1 MCERQSRQRHESAP
15 QCAQRTLTKI
25 RQTTTE
31 ARHAAQ
37 DFYPVSQISLQA
49 SQKVH
54 VFIGTPVPH
63 ATRPHRICVPTLAR
77 SLVVPCCVIVAV
89 SGWCREGVGLSVRRL
104 INTTTIDS
112 HTPRRVKLLFFFFG
126 GRGGEAGR
134 FFYLAKVAMIRRK
147 I

>member
-1 MCERQSRQRHESAP
+1 MFVK
-15 QCAQRTLTKI
+15 LTQHVRATIK
-25 RQTTTE
+25 TTTRVCTTVRT
-31 ARHAAQ
+31 AYSDQNPTNHHGGRHAAQ
-37 DFYPVSQISLQA
+37 DFYPVSLISLQA

-63 ATRPHRICVPTLAR
+63 ATRPHRICVPTLAP

-112 HTPRRVKLLFFFFG
+112 HIPRRAKVLFFSFFLAG
-126 GRGGEAGR
+126 GSI
-134 FFYLAKVAMIRRK
+134 F
-147 I
+147 

>member
-15 QCAQRTLTKI
+15 QCAQHTVTKI
-25 RQTTTE
+25 RQTHHGG
-31 ARHAAQ
+31 RHAAQ
-37 DFYPVSQISLQA
+37 DFYPVSLISLQA

-63 ATRPHRICVPTLAR
+63 ATRPHRICVPTLAP

-112 HTPRRVKLLFFFFG
+112 HIPRRVKVLFFSFLFW
-126 GRGGEAGR
+126 RGVD
-134 FFYLAKVAMIRRK
+134 FLM
-147 I
+147 